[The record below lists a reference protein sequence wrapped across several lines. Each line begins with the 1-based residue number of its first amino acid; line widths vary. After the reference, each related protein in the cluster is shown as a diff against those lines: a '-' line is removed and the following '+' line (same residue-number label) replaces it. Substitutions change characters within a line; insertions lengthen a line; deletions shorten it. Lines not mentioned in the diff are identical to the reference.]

1 MLHPSCNIA
10 STFLTVF
17 WLSTSKLSLVNFHL
31 ASFKFST
38 NVFSAKP
45 RSEINVALPDGKIYA
60 GKSWETTPANVAQ
73 SISKS
78 LSDQT
83 VIAEVDG
90 ELWDLDRPLEQS
102 CSLKLLN
109 FEDPEGK
116 QSSELLAGKREA
128 QSDIVCSKESVLAFF
143 GPRSWGGGRE

>member
-1 MLHPSCNIA
+1 
-10 STFLTVF
+10 
-17 WLSTSKLSLVNFHL
+17 
-31 ASFKFST
+31 
-38 NVFSAKP
+38 
-45 RSEINVALPDGKIYA
+45 LPDGKTHA
-60 GKSWETTPANVAQ
+60 GKSWETTPADVAL

-78 LSDQT
+78 LLDQT

-116 QSSELLAGKREA
+116 QPRELLARKREA

-143 GPRSWGGGRE
+143 GPCSWRGGRE